1 MTEGSM
7 QGLAVGFACL
17 LGWVGASFSVHGL
30 VLAGLESL
38 VSSFWFLN
46 GILLDGPSGFFFQYD
61 V

>member
-1 MTEGSM
+1 M